1 MIDKMTA
8 SFKKLLNL
16 HDPVVKKK
24 WKRTLQAFLLVGPAL
39 VIALV
44 FVYYPAAYILR
55 LSFFEWDLIS
65 PQQTY
70 VGLDNYKTVLEP
82 GSDFW
87 ESLLITLKYG
97 IMYIAFSL
105 TVGML
110 LALALD
116 RIKFLNNF
124 FQSLFFVPSVTSI
137 SVVAVVW
144 SLIFNPQIGP
154 LNKIL
159 TGLGVSSVSLPQW
172 FNDPNLALP
181 ALAVIGSWQSLGF
194 ITLLLLAGLRNI
206 PTTYYEAAAVDG
218 ANKWKSFWKI
228 TLPLLSPVLF
238 FVIFML
244 IINSFQVF
252 GAVSIM
258 TQGRPLGSTNVVLYY
273 IYQQGFRF
281 FNAGI
286 ASTASWIVFMVLLAI
301 YMLQSKLGERNVF
314 YQ

>member
-8 SFKKLLNL
+8 RFKKLLNL
-16 HDPVVKKK
+16 HDPAVKKK
-24 WKRTLQAFLLVGPAL
+24 RKRTLQAFLLVGPAL
-39 VIALV
+39 VIALI

-87 ESLLITLKYG
+87 ESLVITLKYG

-105 TVGML
+105 TIGML

-154 LNKIL
+154 LNNIL
-159 TGLGVSSVSLPQW
+159 TGLGVSSASLPQW

-206 PTTYYEAAAVDG
+206 PMSYYEAAAVDG
-218 ANKWKSFWKI
+218 ANRWKSFWKI

-238 FVIFML
+238 FVVFML

>member
-16 HDPVVKKK
+16 HDPAVKKK

>member
-1 MIDKMTA
+1 MIEKMTA
-8 SFKKLLNL
+8 RVKKHFNL
-16 HDPVVKKK
+16 HDPAVKKK

-70 VGLDNYKTVLEP
+70 VGLDNYRTVLEP

-97 IMYIAFSL
+97 LMYIAFSL
-105 TVGML
+105 SIGML

-159 TGLGVSSVSLPQW
+159 AGLGVSSASLPQW

-206 PTTYYEAAAVDG
+206 PTSYYEAAAVDG

-228 TLPLLSPVLF
+228 TLPLLTPVLF
-238 FVIFML
+238 FVVFML

>member
-1 MIDKMTA
+1 MFHKRTSDIIHF
-8 SFKKLLNL
+8 FKL
-16 HDPVVKKK
+16 DQPAVKKK
-24 WKRTLQAFLLVGPAL
+24 WKRTGQAFLLVSPAL
-39 VIALV
+39 LIALT

-55 LSFFEWDLIS
+55 LSFFEWDMIS
-65 PQQTY
+65 PQQTF
-70 VGLDNYKTVLEP
+70 VGLSNYKTVLAP

-87 ESLLITLKYG
+87 ESLFITLKYG
-97 IMYIAFSL
+97 IIYISL
-105 TVGML
+105 SLVTGLV

-116 RIKFLNNF
+116 RIKLFNNF

-137 SVVAVVW
+137 SVISVVW

-159 TGLGVSSVSLPQW
+159 AGLGVSSAALPQW
-172 FNDPNLALP
+172 LNDPNLAVPVLGI
-181 ALAVIGSWQSLGF
+181 IGTWQSLGF
-194 ITLLLLAGLRNI
+194 ITLLLLAGLHNI
-206 PTTYYEAAAVDG
+206 PASYYEAAAVDG
-218 ANKWKSFWKI
+218 ANRWKSFWKI

-238 FVIFML
+238 FVVFML

-281 FNAGI
+281 FNSGI
-286 ASTASWIVFMVLLAI
+286 ASTASWIVFMVILAI

>member
-8 SFKKLLNL
+8 SVKKLLNL
-16 HDPVVKKK
+16 HDPSVKKK

-70 VGLDNYKTVLEP
+70 VGLDNYKTVLES

-159 TGLGVSSVSLPQW
+159 TGLGVSSASLPQW

-206 PTTYYEAAAVDG
+206 PTSYYEAAAVDG
-218 ANKWKSFWKI
+218 ANRWKSFWKI

-238 FVIFML
+238 FVVFML

>member
-16 HDPVVKKK
+16 HDPAVKKK
-24 WKRTLQAFLLVGPAL
+24 WKCTLQAFLLVGPAL

-159 TGLGVSSVSLPQW
+159 TGLGVSSASLPQW

>member
-1 MIDKMTA
+1 MLNELTSKVT
-8 SFKKLLNL
+8 KLFNLN
-16 HDPVVKKK
+16 DAAVKKK
-24 WKRTLQAFLLVGPAL
+24 WKRTLQAFLLISPAL
-39 VIALV
+39 IIALV

-70 VGLDNYKTVLEP
+70 VGLSNYETVLAQ

-87 ESLLITLKYG
+87 KSLLITLKYG
-97 IMYIAFSL
+97 FIYISL
-105 TVGML
+105 SLLTGMV

-116 RIKFLNNF
+116 RIQFLNNF
-124 FQSLFFVPSVTSI
+124 FQSLFFIPSVTSI

-159 TGLGVSSVSLPQW
+159 ESLGVSSASLPQW
-172 FNDPNLALP
+172 FNDPNLAVP
-181 ALAVIGSWQSLGF
+181 ALAVIGTWQSLGF

-206 PTTYYEAAAVDG
+206 PSTYYEAAAVDG
-218 ANKWKSFWKI
+218 ANRWKSFWKI

-286 ASTASWIVFMVLLAI
+286 ASTASWIVFMILLAI

>member
-8 SFKKLLNL
+8 SVKKLLNL
-16 HDPVVKKK
+16 HDPAVKKK

-159 TGLGVSSVSLPQW
+159 TGLGVSSASLPQW

>member
-1 MIDKMTA
+1 MIDKMIARATKQ
-8 SFKKLLNL
+8 FNL
-16 HDPVVKKK
+16 HDPAVKKK

-70 VGLDNYKTVLEP
+70 VGLGNYETVLAH

-87 ESLLITLKYG
+87 KSLLITLKYG

-105 TVGML
+105 SIGML
-110 LALALD
+110 LALALN
-116 RIKFLNNF
+116 RIKFMNNF

-159 TGLGVSSVSLPQW
+159 SSLGVSGTSLPQW